1 MCCLGPMT
9 SLNKWGDLLFPPEG
23 LRTGTWSLPDSSCC
37 HCSAG
42 PLKPHGQA
50 SAVMFLKPQKSSNS
64 GFRASSTARLSPQ
77 GPHSLFLPAWSKP
90 AILWYP
96 GSAVDIWSE
105 GSHHILLPLCW
116 SHPGPAAALKCLCLA
131 RAPCS
136 YART

>member
-9 SLNKWGDLLFPPEG
+9 TLNKWGDLLFPPEG
-23 LRTGTWSLPDSSCC
+23 PRIGTWSLPGSCC
-37 HCSAG
+37 RHCSAG

-50 SAVMFLKPQKSSNS
+50 SAITFLKPEKSSKS
-64 GFRASSTARLSPQ
+64 GSRTLARLSPQ

-90 AILWYP
+90 ATLWYD

-105 GSHHILLPLCW
+105 DDSHHLLLPLCW

-131 RAPCS
+131 TAPCS
-136 YART
+136 YAHT